1 MYDGQTKGQL
11 EAKIAAL
18 ATTFAR
24 EQLGR
29 GPSEARAW
37 IIEDMILI
45 RLKGVLTPAEERLRP
60 DSTGRYLLKQARTRL
75 IETSR
80 GILEEAIESLTGV
93 ATISLHTD
101 LSIRTGEQI
110 LLFTLAEDLE
120 ARFRR

>member
-37 IIEDMILI
+37 IVEDMILI
-45 RLKGVLTPAEERLRP
+45 RLKGVLTPAEERLKP
-60 DSTGRYLLKQARTRL
+60 DSTGRYLLKRARARL
-75 IETSR
+75 LETSR
-80 GILEEAIESLTGV
+80 DMLE
-93 ATISLHTD
+93 
-101 LSIRTGEQI
+101 
-110 LLFTLAEDLE
+110 
-120 ARFRR
+120 

>member
-1 MYDGQTKGQL
+1 MHSGQTRGQL

-18 ATTFAR
+18 VTTFAR

-37 IIEDMILI
+37 IVEDMILI
-45 RLKGVLTPAEERLRP
+45 RLKGVLTPAEERLKP
-60 DSTGRYLLKQARTRL
+60 DSTGRHLLKQTRTRL
-75 IETSR
+75 LETSR
-80 GILEEAIESLTGV
+80 GILEEAIETVTGV
-93 ATISLHTD
+93 PTISFHSD

-110 LLFTLAEDLE
+110 LVFTLVEDLE